1 MLVLALAAALSSM
14 LLSGCPGK
22 NAGGT
27 GAQTDAGGESA
38 GSVPALPDSS
48 STPEQTASQAG
59 AAMAKLATDFNFS
72 TLDGKAVKL
81 SDYAGKP
88 LVLNFWA
95 TW

>member
-1 MLVLALAAALSSM
+1 
-14 LLSGCPGK
+14 
-22 NAGGT
+22 
-27 GAQTDAGGESA
+27 
-38 GSVPALPDSS
+38 
-48 STPEQTASQAG
+48 
-59 AAMAKLATDFNFS
+59 MAKLATDFNFS